1 METNKEKK
9 LIPKII
15 HQVWINDSWKDP
27 SLKRDV
33 PEAWKKSQQEWQRL
47 HPDWT
52 YILWTDD
59 LVLPYLEKNY
69 PEYVDFYKNYEYLIQ
84 RADMI
89 RYFILYDF
97 GGVYCDLDLYPV
109 ENIEKYFTCM
119 NDYFVYSAGS
129 DVLINAFMVSQ
140 KGSNIMKLL
149 CNSLTNYKKKI
160 PFYYFGKHLKV
171 MYTTGP
177 NFFNNVIINSNY
189 NYIILPRNK
198 FYPYSSSEDKFITNN
213 MNEIV
218 IMPIKNT
225 SGSWHSIDSIL
236 YAFIFKNKEFFIL
249 FGIFSLLMIIIGLI
263 YYSIK
268 YKKCRES
275 KVCVA

>member
-1 METNKEKK
+1 MERNKEKNV
-9 LIPKII
+9 IPKII

-33 PEAWKKSQQEWQRL
+33 PKDWKKSQQEWQRI
-47 HPDWT
+47 HPDWS

-59 LVLPYLEKNY
+59 LVLPYLEKNH

-109 ENIEKYFTCM
+109 ENIEKYLNFNT
-119 NDYFVYSAGS
+119 DYFVYSANTPGNFTNCFMIS
-129 DVLINAFMVSQ
+129 KGQSPIFLEIFNELKKPLPVWAITKHFKILKSTGPMMLNSVLNH
-140 KGSNIMKLL
+140 
-149 CNSLTNYKKKI
+149 TNYDFTVLPSSKFNPYTSYDELSLKKDNI
-160 PFYYFGKHLKV
+160 VLMQLEGKSWNSFDS
-171 MYTTGP
+171 TIC
-177 NFFNNVIINSNY
+177 NFIN
-189 NYIILPRNK
+189 K
-198 FYPYSSSEDKFITNN
+198 YST
-213 MNEIV
+213 
-218 IMPIKNT
+218 
-225 SGSWHSIDSIL
+225 
-236 YAFIFKNKEFFIL
+236 FFIL

-275 KVCVA
+275 KVCIA

>member
-1 METNKEKK
+1 MERNKEKHV
-9 LIPKII
+9 IPKII

-97 GGVYCDLDLYPV
+97 GGIYCDLDLYPV
-109 ENIEKYFTCM
+109 KNIEKYFTCM
-119 NDYFVYSAGS
+119 NDYFVYSANTNCFT
-129 DVLINAFMVSQ
+129 NALMISPGKSF
-140 KGSNIMKLL
+140 IFIEII
-149 CNSLTNYKKKI
+149 NSLKNKLPLWSI
-160 PFYYFGKHLKV
+160 GKHLKV
-171 MYTTGP
+171 MNSTGP
-177 NFFNNVIINSNY
+177 LMLDKVLKETKYSYSVLPKSRFN
-189 NYIILPRNK
+189 
-198 FYPYSSSEDKFITNN
+198 PYSVTEDFSVYKKDS
-213 MNEIV
+213 V
-218 IMPIKNT
+218 IRTLEGN
-225 SGSWHSIDSIL
+225 SWHSFDSTLYNFIL
-236 YAFIFKNKEFFIL
+236 KYSTFFIL